1 MAQTAVALRLLWRF
15 TRVHYTCRFAR
26 RHPQLTKVAGKAAFS
41 TTAAWSLPIVARCA
55 EDDSD
60 DSLAGIDP
68 ETLSHEFLIKQASVV
83 AVEAASRVLI
93 QLTAAIL
100 DAHEAYWK
108 SLNKLSSLLKR
119 FETEVGL
126 CSGDDSIWLEM
137 ITIREETNRLKA
149 DVLSLE
155 SRMQSVSG
163 LMEAMAQTAFA
174 NGANTPASA
183 PTNASSLPERQI
195 RSAAQKTAILEDVL
209 NRAHRDAIISGADK
223 ADKAEERPQKDVA
236 AVDVGA

>member
-1 MAQTAVALRLLWRF
+1 MAHTAMALRPLWKF
-15 TRVHYTCRFAR
+15 THASMTHVRNMLRFAR
-26 RHPQLTKVAGKAAFS
+26 RPSLLTKIAGKAAFS
-41 TTAAWSLPIVARCA
+41 TTAAWSLPVLVRCA

-60 DSLAGIDP
+60 D
-68 ETLSHEFLIKQASVV
+68 T
-83 AVEAASRVLI
+83 
-93 QLTAAIL
+93 
-100 DAHEAYWK
+100 

-119 FETEVGL
+119 FETEMGL

-137 ITIREETNRLKA
+137 IAIREETNRLKA

-174 NGANTPASA
+174 NGAEYAGICANERLLSA
-183 PTNASSLPERQI
+183 ERQI
-195 RSAAQKTAILEDVL
+195 RLAAQKTAMLEDIL
-209 NRAHRDAIISGADK
+209 NRAHRDAVISGADK
-223 ADKAEERPQKDVA
+223 TDKAEERRPQNDVA

>member
-1 MAQTAVALRLLWRF
+1 MAHAAMALRPLWKF
-15 TRVHYTCRFAR
+15 THVRNILRFAR
-26 RHPQLTKVAGKAAFS
+26 RPSLLTKIAGKAAFS
-41 TTAAWSLPIVARCA
+41 TTAAWSLPVLVRCA

-60 DSLAGIDP
+60 D
-68 ETLSHEFLIKQASVV
+68 T
-83 AVEAASRVLI
+83 
-93 QLTAAIL
+93 
-100 DAHEAYWK
+100 

-137 ITIREETNRLKA
+137 IAIREETNRLKA

-174 NGANTPASA
+174 NGAEYAGICANERLLSA
-183 PTNASSLPERQI
+183 ERQI
-195 RSAAQKTAILEDVL
+195 RLAAQKTAVLEDIL
-209 NRAHRDAIISGADK
+209 NRAHRDAVISGADK
-223 ADKAEERPQKDVA
+223 TDKAEERRPQNDVA